1 MKLKTLFV
9 LLPILAGLAGLGAWI
24 LRPLP
29 LALVKPE
36 RGPAIEAVYAT
47 GTVEPVRWAKV
58 APTVTGR
65 IVAVTV
71 QEGDRVA
78 AGQVLARLDAG
89 EAQAKVSELA
99 AREKFLKDDVERV
112 RTLAAREVASRQ
124 ASEKVQSDL
133 SQAEAARQA
142 AQRRL
147 SEYTLTAPQAG
158 VILRR
163 DGEPGEVAQPGQV
176 LFWLG
181 EPKPLRVQAEIDEE
195 DIARIKLGQTAW
207 LKADAFPNEAQPG
220 TVADITPKG
229 DPVNKTY
236 RVRLALP
243 DDTKLLIGMTV
254 EVNVVVRE
262 VAQTLLLP
270 ASALAEGR
278 IFVVRDGRAHRV
290 PVKVGI
296 LGDAKIEIAAG
307 LAEDAMVVR
316 RPPPGLADG
325 ARVVA
330 APEPAAQ

>member
-1 MKLKTLFV
+1 LKLKTLLV
-9 LLPILAGLAGLGAWI
+9 LVPVLAGVAFLAYWV
-24 LRPLP
+24 LRPVP
-29 LALVKPE
+29 LAMTKPE

-65 IVAVTV
+65 IISIAV

-89 EAQAKVSELA
+89 EAQARVAELA
-99 AREKFLKDDVERV
+99 AREKFLKDDAERI
-112 RTLAAREVASRQ
+112 RALAAREVASRQ
-124 ASEKVQSDL
+124 SNEKVQSDL
-133 SQAEAARQA
+133 NQAEAARQA

-158 VILRR
+158 LILRR

-176 LFWLG
+176 LFWVG
-181 EPKPLRVQAEIDEE
+181 EPRPLRVQAEIDEE
-195 DIARIKLGQTAW
+195 DIARVKLGQTAW
-207 LKADAFPNEAQPG
+207 LKADAYPGEALPS

-254 EVNVVVRE
+254 EVNVVVRQ
-262 VAQTLLLP
+262 VASTLLVP
-270 ASALAEGR
+270 ASALTEGR
-278 IFVVRDGRAHRV
+278 IFVVRGGHAYRT
-290 PVKVGI
+290 PVKVGVV
-296 LGDAKIEIAAG
+296 GDSRIEIVSG
-307 LAEDAMVVR
+307 LAEDEVIVR

-325 ARVVA
+325 TRVVA
-330 APEPAAQ
+330 APEPSGK